1 MPNIEVWTKLDMAI
15 TDLFDEGEIEKKML
29 NHVYIANE
37 LYATLGKFVTIK
49 EDPGEKHERQS

>member
-15 TDLFDEGEIEKKML
+15 TDLFDEEEIETKGL
-29 NHVYIANE
+29 GHVSIANE

-49 EDPGEKHERQS
+49 EEPGEKHERQL